1 MWCLIKRLNCS
12 RGANK
17 NLQLTI
23 PIAPSLVFSSQPQRS
38 KILFCLENEEI
49 IKYIVPVFI
58 IIIIIPIYC
67 EVELSIYRVFCSL
80 YRVSNLIFNK

>member
-1 MWCLIKRLNCS
+1 
-12 RGANK
+12 
-17 NLQLTI
+17 
-23 PIAPSLVFSSQPQRS
+23 
-38 KILFCLENEEI
+38 LENEEI

-80 YRVSNLIFNK
+80 YRVLNLNI